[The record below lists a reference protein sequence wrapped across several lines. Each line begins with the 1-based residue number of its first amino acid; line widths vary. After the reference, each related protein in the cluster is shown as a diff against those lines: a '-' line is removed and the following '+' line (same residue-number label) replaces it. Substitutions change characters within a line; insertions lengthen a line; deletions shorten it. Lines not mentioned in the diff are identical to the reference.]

1 MFSKQKIYGLSS
13 YLLFGGIGLILFAG
27 PILRGVIYPTEKAIF
42 GIVILA
48 LWSLQQWRGS
58 LKNGKA
64 LQLEEWANFDVKMAS
79 LALVVAGISTYI
91 NSNQYSLVRF
101 ADYISLF
108 LFYLLIR
115 TSFLRRVRRQRFL
128 SFIIFL
134 GVFTL
139 FLGMPIF
146 LIYCLIHGGKRLTF
160 YLVLLLTIITML
172 DF

>member
-1 MFSKQKIYGLSS
+1 MVAATVAWE
-13 YLLFGGIGLILFAG
+13 LF
-27 PILRGVIYPTEKAIF
+27 EK
-42 GIVILA
+42 
-48 LWSLQQWRGS
+48 R
-58 LKNGKA
+58 KA

-134 GVFTL
+134 GVFHSIL
-139 FLGMPIF
+139 GYAYLLDLLPHPWWEKVNFLSGTFVNHNHYAGLLELTFFLLLEDYWPI
-146 LIYCLIHGGKRLTF
+146 GKRG
-160 YLVLLLTIITML
+160 LLLTFCI
-172 DF
+172 